1 VEISGGALSAVKIVA
16 HRRDG
21 PHWLS
26 DHDDD
31 DDHDDDEGNRQC
43 RQLKKLEAIQRWS
56 AIFRV

>member
-1 VEISGGALSAVKIVA
+1 VKIVA